1 MKILNL
7 VEEAEIAIL
16 QQNIITKAMVE
27 LSVDI
32 QSQHEK
38 DLKHAFARG
47 QISVMSSQASMD
59 ADQYYKKFYTD
70 EI

>member
-16 QQNIITKAMVE
+16 QQKVITEAMVK
-27 LSVDI
+27 LSVNI
-32 QSQHEK
+32 QDQHEI
-38 DLKHAFARG
+38 DLNHAFVRG
-47 QISVMSSQASMD
+47 QISMLEGQSMTPS
-59 ADQYYKKFYTD
+59 QYYKKFYTD

>member
-1 MKILNL
+1 MQILNL

-38 DLKHAFARG
+38 DVKHAFTRG
-47 QISVMSSQASMD
+47 QISMLRNQQMTAEEF
-59 ADQYYKKFYTD
+59 YKKFYTD